1 MTFRLKRRAMP
12 KSWPIGRKGSKW
24 ILRTAPGPHSLEESL
39 PVALVLRDLLKTA
52 NSSREVRK
60 LLREGKVF
68 IDGKVVKD
76 PSRGLGLMDVL
87 SLGAPPSQ
95 HYRMLKS
102 RLGKLEIRSIP
113 TEEAKVKLARIRFK
127 HTVPGGK
134 VALTLHDGRNLLVAA
149 NTQYRVGDTLRLE
162 LPTHKVVSRMALSPG
177 VLAYISGGS
186 HVGEVGHI
194 DRIEVVPSSEPNKVH
209 FKEGFSTIKEYTFV
223 VGETSPAIALL
234 DTVTK

>member
-113 TEEAKVKLARIRFK
+113 ADHERVFLDGGESFLEVDLVGLTGGDDLDPVD
-127 HTVPGGK
+127 VPDLPD
-134 VALTLHDGRNLLVAA
+134 VAPS
-149 NTQYRVGDTLRLE
+149 GD
-162 LPTHKVVSRMALSPG
+162 
-177 VLAYISGGS
+177 
-186 HVGEVGHI
+186 VGEDSGAEGHAGHDLVG
-194 DRIEVVPSSEPNKVH
+194 
-209 FKEGFSTIKEYTFV
+209 G
-223 VGETSPAIALL
+223 
-234 DTVTK
+234 